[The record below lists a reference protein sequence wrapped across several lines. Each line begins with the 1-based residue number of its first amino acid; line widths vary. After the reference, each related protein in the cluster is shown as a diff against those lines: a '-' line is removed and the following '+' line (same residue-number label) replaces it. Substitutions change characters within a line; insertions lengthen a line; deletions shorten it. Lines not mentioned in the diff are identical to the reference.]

1 MSSSIE
7 VESFS
12 KSSDVNT
19 PPNARVEAVVVGGRR
34 VMRLT
39 LAPGWHWATDVR
51 PGVGTDQCQAS
62 HLGVIISGAVEAV
75 HEDGTRKIYQAGD
88 AYAIAPGHDA
98 RVLGDEVAVC
108 FEFQGAWGESG

>member
-1 MSSSIE
+1 MSSGIE

-12 KSSDVNT
+12 KSKEVNT

-39 LAPGWHWATDVR
+39 LAPGWNWATDVR

-75 HEDGTRKIYQAGD
+75 HEDGTRKVYQAGD

-108 FEFQGAWGESG
+108 FEFHGAWGESG